1 MSFEYKKPT
10 YQEAVVEDKSR
21 MYFLEAKGAA
31 KQTEVVMQ
39 EKETKA
45 IEDTYTWIQTTLEDL
60 IIKAIQ
66 KGETK
71 VKATLPTSL
80 KSDVL
85 TTVLR
90 ECGYRFS
97 VIANNT
103 YQIGWDLNMTIPMYA
118 IAFDQDYN
126 YMAKSGNP
134 VTSVTVQIG
143 DTLTNELLLEVCPP
157 TIEGFGPFDNDLT
170 LFTEDRSLLQGTE
183 TTYLTPLDTELREG
197 RSSIYV
203 PYIGI
208 D

>member
-1 MSFEYKKPT
+1 MSFEHKKPT
-10 YQEAVVEDKSR
+10 YQEAVTEDTER
-21 MYFLEAKGAA
+21 IYFLEAKGAA
-31 KQTEVVMQ
+31 KQTEIVIQ

-45 IEDTYTWIQTTLEDL
+45 IEDTYKWIQTALEDL
-60 IIKAIQ
+60 IVKAIQ

-97 VIANNT
+97 VISNNT
-103 YQIGWDLNMTIPMYA
+103 YQIGWNLDITIPMYA
-118 IAFDQDYN
+118 VIFDQDYK
-126 YMAKSGNP
+126 YVTETGNP
-134 VTSVTVQIG
+134 ITNVAVQIG
-143 DTLTNELLLEVCPP
+143 DTLTNELLLEICPP

-170 LFTEDRSLLQGTE
+170 LFTEDRSLLQGAE
-183 TTYLTPLDTELREG
+183 ATYLTPLDTELREG
-197 RSSIYV
+197 RSSIRV